1 MSDGEPVEPQR
12 VEQRQRLMDELWP
25 CPPPPADFAQ
35 RVLAQS
41 RAPEPKPE
49 RRGPLLR
56 RWPLVAAFAGGAVAL
71 ALGIVLMN
79 GARFDTSAGRAIE
92 GHVVSE
98 SRQTIDIGER
108 ALAVAESGS
117 ALAWTSGRDGAVRVE
132 QSWGDVF
139 YRVSQ
144 GGPFLVRTPVGEVE
158 VTGTCFRIALV
169 TASQGQDQGERS
181 MLVEVFEGGVRARSG
196 TNEITLRAGER
207 ARLQPDRIPLPLERP
222 LSGATAGGADGD
234 GAISSSLDELRA
246 RERASRA
253 RSLQLEARLR
263 ELERS
268 VTRPGGNTG
277 NADGSMPPRS
287 KLFDFTPEERRA
299 LAARCQFRWSIPRHL
314 TQWAPPEFDQSL
326 IVDPVERAAIVRVIE
341 DQRTTF
347 IEQLR
352 AIYTEVAGDAATAA
366 KLSPMSL
373 HHEIDGKT
381 PKPDG
386 VQARQL
392 ILLEWSGARTTPT
405 EAELALRP
413 AVERYWRLM
422 VNAADDTIHRLTPVV
437 GLDRARAL
445 TRELVDTGV
454 YGREPG
460 CPSRD
465 PNLSS
470 GGREQRN

>member
-1 MSDGEPVEPQR
+1 M
-12 VEQRQRLMDELWP
+12 
-25 CPPPPADFAQ
+25 
-35 RVLAQS
+35 
-41 RAPEPKPE
+41 
-49 RRGPLLR
+49 
-56 RWPLVAAFAGGAVAL
+56 
-71 ALGIVLMN
+71 
-79 GARFDTSAGRAIE
+79 
-92 GHVVSE
+92 
-98 SRQTIDIGER
+98 
-108 ALAVAESGS
+108 AESGS
-117 ALAWTSGRDGAVRVE
+117 ALAWTSGPDGAVRVE

-169 TASQGQDQGERS
+169 TASQDQGERS

-222 LSGATAGGADGD
+222 LSGATPGGADGD

-268 VTRPGGNTG
+268 VTRPGGNAG
-277 NADGSMPPRS
+277 SADASMPPRS

-299 LAARCQFRWSIPRHL
+299 LATRCQFRWSIPRHL

-445 TRELVDTGV
+445 TRELVDMGV